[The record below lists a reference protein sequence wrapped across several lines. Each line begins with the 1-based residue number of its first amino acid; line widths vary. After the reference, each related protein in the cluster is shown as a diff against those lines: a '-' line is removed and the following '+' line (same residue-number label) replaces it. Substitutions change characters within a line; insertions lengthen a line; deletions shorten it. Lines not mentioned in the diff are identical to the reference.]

1 MNHKFLLYQNLH
13 LSSTISFCPVS
24 VRLLLNSIWVIDSIR
39 LSLQTYSSHG
49 CQPHHNPDRLPVSS
63 PSVFTIILLHS
74 IKDAHTVTKRC
85 FKSLSSHSTE
95 STYFKKGRRKMF
107 ILTQAEQL
115 HREHVAT
122 TFFVILIIPKPFQIA
137 TLFAFV
143 ASNSPCKY
151 HCRIF

>member
-74 IKDAHTVTKRC
+74 IKGAHTVTKIQNRPTSKVEEEKC
-85 FKSLSSHSTE
+85 SFSHKQNNYTENMWPQLSSSYSSFQNPSKLRH
-95 STYFKKGRRKMF
+95 Y
-107 ILTQAEQL
+107 L
-115 HREHVAT
+115 H
-122 TFFVILIIPKPFQIA
+122 L
-137 TLFAFV
+137 
-143 ASNSPCKY
+143 
-151 HCRIF
+151 

>member
-85 FKSLSSHSTE
+85 FKSLSSPILQNRPTSKKEEEKCSFSHKQNNYTE
-95 STYFKKGRRKMF
+95 NTWP
-107 ILTQAEQL
+107 QL
-115 HREHVAT
+115 SSSYSS
-122 TFFVILIIPKPFQIA
+122 FQNPSK
-137 TLFAFV
+137 LRH
-143 ASNSPCKY
+143 Y
-151 HCRIF
+151 LHL